1 MKSRRLP
8 WLLLAL
14 VTTAAFAAFGDA
26 PTDAT
31 VPVTAVANVAAVMP
45 TIRALKSR
53 AEIPG
58 QGGDPFSATAP
69 PAPLEPATTTINAVP
84 PAPTFVAPLPWRVI
98 GKQLAD
104 EEGWTVFLAH
114 GNATLVVRTGDM
126 LDDNYRVV
134 AIKPPTLTLQHL
146 KRNIRRTLDIGE
158 AKE

>member
-14 VTTAAFAAFGDA
+14 VTTAALAALGDA

-69 PAPLEPATTTINAVP
+69 PAPLRGETRADELFELGFASR
-84 PAPTFVAPLPWRVI
+84 VAKRRRSSSVI
-98 GKQLAD
+98 GGL
-104 EEGWTVFLAH
+104 
-114 GNATLVVRTGDM
+114 
-126 LDDNYRVV
+126 
-134 AIKPPTLTLQHL
+134 
-146 KRNIRRTLDIGE
+146 
-158 AKE
+158 